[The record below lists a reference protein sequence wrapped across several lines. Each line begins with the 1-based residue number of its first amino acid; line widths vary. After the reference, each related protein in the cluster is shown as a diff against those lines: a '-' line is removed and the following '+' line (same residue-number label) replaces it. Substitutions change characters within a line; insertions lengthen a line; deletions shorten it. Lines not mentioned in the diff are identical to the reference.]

1 MYYIQINKNFVHQV
15 GNQPRS
21 KSDRYCFGDCTSIKE
36 DDNRCSILHR
46 QRGLEIAENIELAKL
61 K

>member
-1 MYYIQINKNFVHQV
+1 VSECKKEEVTGNKGIGFD
-15 GNQPRS
+15 
-21 KSDRYCFGDCTSIKE
+21 SDRYCFGYCIKE

-46 QRGLEIAENIELAKL
+46 QRGLDSADNMELAEL